1 MHTIC
6 MLYLLHTN
14 PLAYLNNK
22 HLADLFSAWSILQLF
37 LFPHFKALKCKLK
50 KKKKIKGNDHVNCN
64 KKPQKPLLTRT
75 LLASFFVNFVLKN
88 FIFRKDTVACM
99 IYLSTA
105 STRTEMILFLQV
117 VPDCKVSIYKGCCWS
132 WPCVFLLFAEM
143 LIQRSRL

>member
-50 KKKKIKGNDHVNCN
+50 KN
-64 KKPQKPLLTRT
+64 KKLKVMIMWIATKNRKSLFSHVHYWHL
-75 LLASFFVNFVLKN
+75 FFVNFVLKS

-105 STRTEMILFLQV
+105 STRTEMIIFLRV
-117 VPDCKVSIYKGCCWS
+117 VPDCNVSIYKGCCWS
-132 WPCVFLLFAEM
+132 WPCLFLLFAEM